1 MKSLVTQTI
10 WKRQVLVAQEE
21 VYLGI
26 LHADMY
32 LDICIRD
39 DIITLKP
46 SLTVWARVG
55 VRTAVR
61 DENFGLR
68 ILSSAKE
75 ALSDHGQVFSDHKD
89 LGFRMRVDR
98 DPWETQDPITEIL
111 MEVVRSLGFR
121 AAYQATWSNA
131 ESITRPQ
138 LLESIRRAPHLMML
152 SRRLGH
158 LSRVITEDPS
168 LRRFLGAVGV
178 ETLKLIGYWHRS
190 SRLEYDDLLDA
201 LSQAT
206 MVRSSWEEEP
216 PCP

>member
-1 MKSLVTQTI
+1 MRSMMTQTV
-10 WKRQVLVAQEE
+10 WKSQILVAQEE
-21 VYLGI
+21 VNIGI
-26 LHADMY
+26 LRADMY
-32 LDICIRD
+32 LDVCIRD

-46 SLTVWARVG
+46 FLTVWAEVG

-61 DENFGLR
+61 NENFGLR

-89 LGFRMRVDR
+89 MGFRMRVDL
-98 DPWETQDPITEIL
+98 DPWGTRYFITEIL
-111 MEVVRSLGFR
+111 MEVVRSLGFS

-138 LLESIRRAPHLMML
+138 LLESIRRAPHLMVL
-152 SRRLGH
+152 SRRLERQ
-158 LSRVITEDPS
+158 SMVITEDPS

-206 MVRSSWEEEP
+206 MVRGSWEEEP